1 MQLTGSLVFVWRSF
15 VAQQKQ
21 DCADFQSFSVRNDNH
36 PANHIHLDQWKRR
49 ENYTY
54 VVILE
59 RAIWFTSCKQLGAAV
74 SFTDCLVSL

>member
-15 VAQQKQ
+15 VAQQRQ
-21 DCADFQSFSVRNDNH
+21 DCADFQSFSVRKDNR
-36 PANHIHLDQWKRR
+36 PASHINLDQWMC

-54 VVILE
+54 FVILE
-59 RAIWFTSCKQLGAAV
+59 GSIWFTSCKQLGTAA